1 MALVCLIQLMNTIRS
16 AWNGWILF
24 PSCTEKRIILMSNK
38 VCARSK
44 GERVNV
50 NSNKAVI
57 WRCEEAELKLYNLSA
72 VSLNSPDAV

>member
-1 MALVCLIQLMNTIRS
+1 
-16 AWNGWILF
+16 
-24 PSCTEKRIILMSNK
+24 
-38 VCARSK
+38 
-44 GERVNV
+44 VNV